1 MAVIS
6 LWLNLHITKV
16 RMCLCACVC
25 LCATKKERDSHGVCI
40 SEFECTCLCICCFSV
55 DMTNVSP
62 PSVCATTRGR
72 LPPPLTS
79 KHTNTQTHAYTLC
92 HLFALALL
100 LVPHS
105 PTPHLHNKPP
115 HPQPHTPLLSF
126 LPERPCPNQTQQ
138 INNSTCR
145 SCHGINYAQRV
156 SLIRGLSAG
165 CPWHVS
171 GCPCVS
177 AAQR

>member
-1 MAVIS
+1 M
-6 LWLNLHITKV
+6 
-16 RMCLCACVC
+16 CVC
-25 LCATKKERDSHGVCI
+25 VRQRKKEIVGVSALVNLNALVYVYVASQWTWQMCRPLQCVLQR
-40 SEFECTCLCICCFSV
+40 EAAFHR
-55 DMTNVSP
+55 
-62 PSVCATTRGR
+62 PSQAST
-72 LPPPLTS
+72 LTH
-79 KHTNTQTHAYTLC
+79 KHTHTLC

-115 HPQPHTPLLSF
+115 HPHPHTPLLSF

-156 SLIRGLSAG
+156 SLIRGLLAG